1 MPKTW
6 IALHIFYAS
15 NQNPLLLE
23 AVEPLVQDLRERGLI
38 QRFFFIKY
46 WQEGPHVRLRL
57 LPAEGADEEEIK
69 QRAETAISAYLKRR
83 PALYNAADES
93 IAPFYKDIFVWEY
106 GQDKWD
112 EKYGSDGT
120 MPIQPNNCMQ
130 FATYE
135 PEHGRYGGEEG
146 VQLAEWHFE
155 KSSEIILKLIRKT
168 NLHVRTIMLGQ
179 SIQLAL
185 LFCLAFMGS
194 DEEIIGFLKR
204 YIEMWNGP
212 FVQRGSD
219 STPTMEKIFWRMAPR
234 LQHRARELHQYVIE
248 GIAGP
253 LTPVELEWLEHIR
266 ELRRRLD
273 VLFAA
278 GVLVFTS
285 RQAGPEP
292 FVADNPVMVR
302 GLLLGSYL
310 HMMNNRLG
318 VMIPDEIPLA
328 YMLSRTLEEKLHL
341 VQETV
346 Q

>member
-1 MPKTW
+1 MPNTW

-57 LPAEGADEEEIK
+57 LPAEGADEDEIK
-69 QRAETAISAYLKRR
+69 LRAETAISAYLKRR
-83 PALYNAADES
+83 PSLYNVADKS
-93 IAPFYKDIFVWEY
+93 MAPSYKDIFIWEY
-106 GQDKWD
+106 GQEKWN
-112 EKYGSDGT
+112 EKYGPDGT
-120 MPIQPNNCMQ
+120 MPVQANNSVQ
-130 FATYE
+130 FAEYE
-135 PEHGRYGGEEG
+135 PELGRYGGEEG

-185 LFCLAFMGS
+185 LFCLAFMDS
-194 DEEIIGFLKR
+194 DEEIIRFLKR
-204 YIEMWNGP
+204 YIGIWNGP

-219 STPTMEKIFWRMAPR
+219 YTPTMEKIFWRMAPR
-234 LQHRARELHQYVIE
+234 LQRRTRELHQYVIE
-248 GIAGP
+248 GTVGP
-253 LTPVELEWLEHIR
+253 LTLVELEWLEHIR

-278 GVLVFTS
+278 GVLVFTG

-292 FVADNPVMVR
+292 FVVDNPVMVR

-310 HMMNNRLG
+310 HMTNNRLG
-318 VMIPDEIPLA
+318 MMIPDEIPLA
-328 YMLSRTLEEKLHL
+328 YMLRRTLEEKLHL

-346 Q
+346 

>member
-1 MPKTW
+1 MPRTW

-15 NQNPLLLE
+15 NQNPLLLD

-57 LPAEGADEEEIK
+57 LPAEGANEEEIK
-69 QRAETAISAYLKRR
+69 QRTETAIAAYLQRR

-93 IAPFYKDIFVWEY
+93 IAPFYKDIFIWEY
-106 GQDKWD
+106 GQEKWI
-112 EKYGSDGT
+112 EKYGTDGT
-120 MPIQPNNCMQ
+120 MPVQANNYLK
-130 FATYE
+130 FTEYE
-135 PEHGRYGGEEG
+135 PEYGRYGGEEG
-146 VQLAEWHFE
+146 VKLAEWHFE

-179 SIQLAL
+179 SVQLAL
-185 LFCLAFMGS
+185 IFCLVFMDS
-194 DEEIIGFLKR
+194 DEEIVAFLKR
-204 YIEMWNGP
+204 YIEMWDGP
-212 FVQRGSD
+212 FVQRGSNF
-219 STPTMEKIFWRMAPR
+219 TGTMEKIFKRMAPR
-234 LQHRARELHQYVIE
+234 LQHRAREIHQYVVE
-248 GIAGP
+248 GVAGP
-253 LTPVELEWLEHIR
+253 LTPVELEWSEHIR

-273 VLFAA
+273 ELFAA
-278 GVLVFTS
+278 GVLVFES

-292 FVADNPVMVR
+292 FIPDNPALVR

-328 YMLSRTLEEKLHL
+328 YMISRTLEEKLHL